1 MRRSIRLSV
10 GAGVAV
16 GLGSLFTPLAAG
28 AQGLGSGD
36 VHAVFVQ
43 TNDTAGNQVVVYRR
57 GAGGALSFSARYNTG
72 GVGVALSGAVVDKLA
87 SQGALALD
95 AGARAL
101 VAVNGGSN
109 SITEFQVDG
118 ARLTGR
124 QSVASGGT
132 IPVSLALNGGWVY
145 VLNAGGTGSVQGF
158 DLNSLHRIPGSAR
171 NLNLTPGLTPQFL
184 NTPGQIGFTPD
195 GRHLIVTTKANGSD
209 IDVFSVAPDGALSAT
224 PVVNPS
230 ATPVP
235 FGFTFNPAGDLVV
248 AEAGTSALTTYE
260 IRADGRLV
268 ELHSVTNGLAA
279 LCWVTKAGNHYFGA
293 NAGSATIT
301 GYRVG
306 SAGLPTVISET
317 ATDAGSI
324 DLAAAPDGTALYAE
338 TGGADIVDAFSVH
351 HDGSLSLTGSSVA
364 PELPGHS
371 GLEGIAVS

>member
-1 MRRSIRLSV
+1 M
-10 GAGVAV
+10 AV
-16 GLGSLFTPLAAG
+16 GSLLSPLGVG
-28 AQGLGSGD
+28 AQGLGIGD

-57 GAGGALSFSARYNTG
+57 GANGALSFAARYHTG
-72 GVGVALSGAVVDKLA
+72 GLGVALTGAVVDKLA

-95 AGARAL
+95 AGAHVL

-109 SITEFQVDG
+109 SITEFHVDG
-118 ARLTGR
+118 ARLSGR
-124 QSVASGGT
+124 RSVASGGT
-132 IPVSLALNGGWVY
+132 IPVSLALSGDRVY

-158 DLNSLHRIPGSAR
+158 DLNSLHKIPGSAR
-171 NLNLTPGLTPQFL
+171 NLNLVPGVTPQYL
-184 NTPGQIGFTPD
+184 NTPGQIGLTPD

-209 IDVFSVAPDGALSAT
+209 IDVFGVSPDGALSAT
-224 PVVNPS
+224 PIVNPS
-230 ATPVP
+230 ATPIP

-248 AEAGTSALTTYE
+248 AEAGTSALTTYA
-260 IRADGRLV
+260 IGDDGTLT

-301 GYRVG
+301 SYRVG
-306 SAGLPTVISET
+306 AAGLPTIISET

-324 DLAAAPDGTALYAE
+324 DLAAAPDGTALYVE

-351 HDGSLSLTGSSVA
+351 HDGSLSFTGSSVA